1 MLKSS
6 MAFSRNTVSP
16 VQYAICAEMGPHKMR
31 FGSKY
36 LGLPLILPRS
46 KVKAFQE
53 LKDKVCLKLAGWKT
67 KVLS

>member
-6 MAFSRNTVSP
+6 MAFSRNTVNP
-16 VQYAICAEMGPHKMR
+16 VQYVICVKIGLYKKQ

-46 KVKAFQE
+46 KVQAF
-53 LKDKVCLKLAGWKT
+53 
-67 KVLS
+67 